1 MKRWLAIHTKPKQEC
16 IAEENLTR
24 QYFEIYQPR
33 IKLARRRRGKWRD
46 VIEPLFPRYLFIR
59 LEFGKD
65 DISPI
70 RSTTGVVNI
79 VQFGGQLASVPD
91 ELVDSLKVREDP
103 ASGLY
108 LINEPIFKKGDEI
121 IVQRGAFSGVK
132 GIFEAVSGEERVIIL
147 LNLMGKSH
155 RIKISRDDLVLA

>member
-1 MKRWLAIHTKPKQEC
+1 MKRWLAVHTKPKQEC
-16 IAEENLTR
+16 IAEENLAR

-33 IKLARRRRGKWRD
+33 IKLPRRRRGKWKD

-70 RSTTGVVNI
+70 RSTTGVIRI
-79 VQFGGQLASVPD
+79 VQFGGQLATVPD
-91 ELVDSLKVREDP
+91 ALIDSLKTREDP

-108 LINEPIFKKGDEI
+108 LLDEPIFKKGDEI
-121 IVQRGAFSGVK
+121 IVQRGAFAGVK
-132 GIFEAVSGEERVIIL
+132 GIFETTSGEERVIIL
-147 LNLMGKSH
+147 LNLMGKPQH
-155 RIKISRDDLVLA
+155 IKICRDDLVLA